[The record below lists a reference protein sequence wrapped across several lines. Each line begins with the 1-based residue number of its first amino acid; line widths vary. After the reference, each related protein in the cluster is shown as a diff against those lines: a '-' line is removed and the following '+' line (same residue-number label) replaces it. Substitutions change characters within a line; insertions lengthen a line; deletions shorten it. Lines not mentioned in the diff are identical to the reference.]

1 VVINII
7 FRKLIIWPFGNKMD
21 TIMQGF
27 ITFCGLPNIQ
37 WAING
42 THFSISN
49 PIGPYCEDYF
59 NHKIGGYNVV
69 CQVVFDDK

>member
-27 ITFCGLPNIQ
+27 KTFCGLPNIQ
-37 WAING
+37 WG
-42 THFSISN
+42 THFSISK

>member
-1 VVINII
+1 
-7 FRKLIIWPFGNKMD
+7 MD

-27 ITFCGLPNIQ
+27 KTFCVLPNIQ
-37 WAING
+37 WG
-42 THFSISN
+42 THFSISK